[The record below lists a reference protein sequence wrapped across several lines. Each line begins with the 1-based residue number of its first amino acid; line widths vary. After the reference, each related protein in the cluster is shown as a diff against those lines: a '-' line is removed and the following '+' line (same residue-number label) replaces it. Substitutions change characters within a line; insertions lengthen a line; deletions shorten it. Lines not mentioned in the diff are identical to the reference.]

1 MRPNVTDRLRKT
13 TQTDSTFFVSFTAP
27 NSLLLFYWGAD
38 KCFIPMTDCFVW
50 QITRRFNIFFIFFL
64 CDRRSNTMSC
74 DGIDRERTRG
84 EGMHYLVV
92 SLCEIVFF
100 LSSFCILIVKR
111 TASSEWCAVARGKL
125 LRKTTAVFSSPFH
138 YLSLSLFL
146 SGIRLN
152 SNLFGLIYYIIQN
165 AHDAVSV
172 GMWVMQEREVLG
184 IRHCR
189 T

>member
-1 MRPNVTDRLRKT
+1 
-13 TQTDSTFFVSFTAP
+13 
-27 NSLLLFYWGAD
+27 
-38 KCFIPMTDCFVW
+38 
-50 QITRRFNIFFIFFL
+50 
-64 CDRRSNTMSC
+64 MSC

-125 LRKTTAVFSSPFH
+125 LGKTTAVFSSPFH

-152 SNLFGLIYYIIQN
+152 SNLFGLLHYTKCSRCGFSWNVSN
-165 AHDAVSV
+165 AR
-172 GMWVMQEREVLG
+172 ERSAWNTTLSNVIFFL
-184 IRHCR
+184 HA
-189 T
+189 